1 MFFNMKNV
9 RGDNFTQFSRWEWE
23 TKRMV
28 QILKLQ
34 TSLPLKSLVVNYLQ
48 LKGLSIFFIFI
59 FTFVNY
65 VTSYVSE

>member
-1 MFFNMKNV
+1 
-9 RGDNFTQFSRWEWE
+9 
-23 TKRMV
+23 MV

-48 LKGLSIFFIFI
+48 LKGLSISFIFI

-65 VTSYVSE
+65 VIR